1 MSWMGTGSRACTHSS
16 LFDQTA
22 SPREL
27 NTFKGSAQKI
37 WRSLKPL
44 EGWPAYGIEKY
55 RLQTP
60 LKNEESKALLGD

>member
-22 SPREL
+22 SPREI

-37 WRSLKPL
+37 
-44 EGWPAYGIEKY
+44 
-55 RLQTP
+55 
-60 LKNEESKALLGD
+60 